1 MVDLTQTKMRLEQK
15 LRELTERAKEIDDE
29 LSAPGDD
36 DWEEAATES
45 AGDES
50 LEEVGDVTL
59 EEIAQ
64 IREALAQIEAG
75 RYGICTSC
83 GENIAEARLQALP
96 SATKCVDCA

>member
-1 MVDLTQTKMRLEQK
+1 MVDIAQIKIRLEQK
-15 LRELTERAKEIDDE
+15 LSELTERAKEIDDE

-36 DWEEAATES
+36 DWKEAATES

-64 IREALAQIEAG
+64 IREALARIEAG
-75 RYGICTSC
+75 RYGFCTDC
-83 GENIAEARLQALP
+83 GEEIAEARLQALP
-96 SATKCVDCA
+96 NATKCMDCA